1 MLRFQ
6 LWKIVIIL
14 FVITI
19 GITYALPNFY
29 PPSPAIQITLDSSLG
44 KISPNI
50 AKRIEQL
57 ATETEISFSSNLA
70 EELDGYDSI
79 LFKAENYQDQVKLK
93 EYLEQN
99 LEREFVIALNLA
111 PNTPVWLSDIQASP
125 MKLGLDLRGG
135 VHSVSYT
142 HLTLPTILLV

>member
-29 PPSPAIQITLDSSLG
+29 PPSPAVQITLDSSLG
-44 KISPNI
+44 KISSNI

-57 ATETEISFSSNLA
+57 ALETEISFSSNLN

-111 PNTPVWLSDIQASP
+111 PNTPAWL
-125 MKLGLDLRGG
+125 
-135 VHSVSYT
+135 
-142 HLTLPTILLV
+142 

>member
-14 FVITI
+14 FVISI

-29 PPSPAIQITLDSSLG
+29 PPSPAVQITLDSSLG

-57 ATETEISFSSNLA
+57 ALETEISFSSNLS

-99 LEREFVIALNLA
+99 LE
-111 PNTPVWLSDIQASP
+111 LSLI
-125 MKLGLDLRGG
+125 
-135 VHSVSYT
+135 H
-142 HLTLPTILLV
+142 I